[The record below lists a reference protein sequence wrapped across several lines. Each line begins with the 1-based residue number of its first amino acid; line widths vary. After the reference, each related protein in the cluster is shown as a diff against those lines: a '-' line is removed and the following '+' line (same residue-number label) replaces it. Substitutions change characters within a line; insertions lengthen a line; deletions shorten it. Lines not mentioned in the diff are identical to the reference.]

1 MKLQSKADLII
12 ERLRKEGRVQ
22 EIEMTPEQIMEWE
35 EQMRKVREEYMIKS
49 HQSWLNAK
57 DILLD

>member
-12 ERLRKEGRVQ
+12 ERLRKEGRVE
-22 EIEMTPEQIMEWE
+22 EIIMTPEQIMEWE
-35 EQMRKVREEYMIKS
+35 EQMRKIREEYMIKS
-49 HQSWLNAK
+49 HQSWINAK